1 MMLPLDAAQKTG
13 QVHAGSL
20 ALGKG
25 LENRMLVAICKRVDE
40 LRQELACFQA
50 KIKLNIRNERC

>member
-1 MMLPLDAAQKTG
+1 MISPLDTTQKTG
-13 QVHAGSL
+13 QAHADSL

-40 LRQELACFQA
+40 LRQELACFQV
-50 KIKLNIRNERC
+50 KIKLNIRNEKC